1 MMDMSTMPDLKNMK
15 MWGVN
20 TIYDAPAWAP
30 PRSVQGKFEFEPFPD
45 DLPEYHHTEYCDE

>member
-1 MMDMSTMPDLKNMK
+1 MSTMPDLKNMK

-30 PRSVQGKFEFEPFPD
+30 PRSVQGKFEFDPFPD
-45 DLPEYHHTEYCDE
+45 DLPDCHHTEYCDE